1 MGGVAAHPVFQLR
14 ASIFRGVILMYIK
27 KKRGWEIP
35 EHLATPEDVFLN
47 RRRFLAAGAA
57 IGATAMLAACDSK
70 TEAQADAQASAAP
83 ADDPSASLYPFK
95 RNESYKLDRDI
106 TDEKW
111 STDYNNFYEFSSGK
125 HLIPEAQALP
135 IRPWTLAIDG
145 MVDKPMQIGIDDL
158 VKKMPLEERLYR
170 HRCVEAWSMAVPWSG
185 FALKELVKLAAPQ
198 PGAKY
203 LRLETFMNPDVA
215 PGQKEPWYPWPY
227 VEGLTIEEAMNDLSF
242 MVTGMYGKP
251 APKQNGAPLRLV
263 LPWKYGFKS
272 AKSLVKITFT
282 DQRPVNF
289 WQALQASEYGFWANV
304 NPEVPHPRWS
314 QANERVLGTDE
325 PRPTIIY
332 NGYGEFVAPLYANLQ
347 GEKLFM

>member
-1 MGGVAAHPVFQLR
+1 
-14 ASIFRGVILMYIK
+14 
-27 KKRGWEIP
+27 
-35 EHLATPEDVFLN
+35 
-47 RRRFLAAGAA
+47 
-57 IGATAMLAACDSK
+57 
-70 TEAQADAQASAAP
+70 
-83 ADDPSASLYPFK
+83 
-95 RNESYKLDRDI
+95 
-106 TDEKW
+106 
-111 STDYNNFYEFSSGK
+111 
-125 HLIPEAQALP
+125 
-135 IRPWTLAIDG
+135 
-145 MVDKPMQIGIDDL
+145 
-158 VKKMPLEERLYR
+158 
-170 HRCVEAWSMAVPWSG
+170 MAVPWSG
-185 FALKELVKLAAPQ
+185 FAMKELVKLAAPTAS
-198 PGAKY
+198 AKY

-215 PGQKEPWYPWPY
+215 PGQKQPWYPWPY
-227 VEGLTIEEAMNDLSF
+227 IEGLTIEEAMNDLAF

-314 QANERVLGTDE
+314 QASERVLGTDE